1 VEIMYRKEIN
11 DKLTQ
16 AIVEV
21 LGHIIHDD
29 YAQLIDPN
37 QIKKNI
43 SRIFKAN
50 EWEEEYIFDDIVEK
64 LVTLRSAL
72 WHIRARNVSG
82 QNSKDRKNW
91 RVWED
96 VPDDEKEKWK

>member
-1 VEIMYRKEIN
+1 MYKKEIN
-11 DKLTQ
+11 DRLTQ

-29 YAQLIDPN
+29 YAQFVDST
-37 QIKKNI
+37 QIKKNL

-64 LVTLRSAL
+64 LVTARRAL
-72 WHIRARNVSG
+72 WHIRARNVSE
-82 QNSKDRKNW
+82 QTKDRKNW
-91 RVWED
+91 RLWED
-96 VPDDEKEKWK
+96 VPDDEKEELK

>member
-1 VEIMYRKEIN
+1 MYKKEIN

-29 YAQLIDPN
+29 YAQFVDPT
-37 QIKKNI
+37 QIKKNL

-64 LVTLRSAL
+64 LVAVRRAL
-72 WHIRARNVSG
+72 WHIRARNVSE
-82 QNSKDRKNW
+82 QTKDRKN
-91 RVWED
+91 RRLWED
-96 VPDDEKEKWK
+96 VPDDEKEELK

>member
-1 VEIMYRKEIN
+1 MYRKEIN

-29 YAQLIDPN
+29 YAQFVDPT
-37 QIKKNI
+37 QIKKNL

-50 EWEEEYIFDDIVEK
+50 EWEEEYILDDIVEK
-64 LVTLRSAL
+64 LVTARRAL
-72 WHIRARNVSG
+72 WHIRARNVSE
-82 QNSKDRKNW
+82 QTKDRKNC

-96 VPDDEKEKWK
+96 VPDDEKEELK

>member
-1 VEIMYRKEIN
+1 MYRKEIN

-29 YAQLIDPN
+29 YAQLVDPT
-37 QIKKNI
+37 QIKKNL

-64 LVTLRSAL
+64 LVTARRAL
-72 WHIRARNVSG
+72 WHIRARIVSG
-82 QNSKDRKNW
+82 QTKDRKNW
-91 RVWED
+91 RLWED
-96 VPDDEKEKWK
+96 VPDDEKEELK

>member
-1 VEIMYRKEIN
+1 MYRKEIN

-29 YAQLIDPN
+29 YAQFVDPT
-37 QIKKNI
+37 QIKKNL

-64 LVTLRSAL
+64 LVTARRAL
-72 WHIRARNVSG
+72 WHIRARNVSE
-82 QNSKDRKNW
+82 QTKDRKNW

-96 VPDDEKEKWK
+96 VPDDEKEELK

>member
-1 VEIMYRKEIN
+1 MYKKELN
-11 DKLTQ
+11 DRLTQ

-29 YAQLIDPN
+29 YAQFVDPT
-37 QIKKNI
+37 QIKKNL

-64 LVTLRSAL
+64 LVTARRAL
-72 WHIRARNVSG
+72 WHIRARNVSE
-82 QNSKDRKNW
+82 QTKDRKNW

-96 VPDDEKEKWK
+96 VPDDEKEELK

>member
-1 VEIMYRKEIN
+1 MYKKEIN
-11 DKLTQ
+11 DRLTQ

-29 YAQLIDPN
+29 YAQFVDPT
-37 QIKKNI
+37 QVKKNL

-64 LVTLRSAL
+64 LVTARRAL
-72 WHIRARNVSG
+72 WHIRARNVSE
-82 QNSKDRKNW
+82 QTKDRKNW

-96 VPDDEKEKWK
+96 VPDDEKEELK

>member
-1 VEIMYRKEIN
+1 MYREEFN

-29 YAQLIDPN
+29 YAQLVDPT
-37 QIKKNI
+37 QIKKNL

-64 LVTLRSAL
+64 LVTARRAL
-72 WHIRARNVSG
+72 WHIRARNVSE
-82 QNSKDRKNW
+82 QNKDRKNW

-96 VPDDEKEKWK
+96 VPDDEKEELK

>member
-1 VEIMYRKEIN
+1 MYKKEIN
-11 DKLTQ
+11 DRLTQ

-29 YAQLIDPN
+29 YAQFVDPS
-37 QIKKNI
+37 QIKKNL

-64 LVTLRSAL
+64 LVTARRAL
-72 WHIRARNVSG
+72 WHIRARNVSE
-82 QNSKDRKNW
+82 QTKDRKNW
-91 RVWED
+91 RVWQD
-96 VPDDEKEKWK
+96 VPDDEKEELK

>member
-1 VEIMYRKEIN
+1 MYKKEIN
-11 DKLTQ
+11 DKLTR

-29 YAQLIDPN
+29 YAQFVDPT
-37 QIKKNI
+37 QIKKNL

-64 LVTLRSAL
+64 LVTARRAL
-72 WHIRARNVSG
+72 WHIRARNVSE
-82 QNSKDRKNW
+82 QTKDRKNW

-96 VPDDEKEKWK
+96 VPDDEKEELK

>member
-1 VEIMYRKEIN
+1 MYKKEIN

-29 YAQLIDPN
+29 YAQSVDPT
-37 QIKKNI
+37 QIKKNL

-64 LVTLRSAL
+64 LVTLRPAL
-72 WHIRARNVSG
+72 WHIVARNKSG
-82 QNSKDRKNW
+82 QTKDRKNW
-91 RVWED
+91 RVWGD
-96 VPDDEKEKWK
+96 VPDDEKKDLK

>member
-1 VEIMYRKEIN
+1 MYKKEIN
-11 DKLTQ
+11 DRLTQ

-29 YAQLIDPN
+29 YAQFVDPN
-37 QIKKNI
+37 QIKKNL

-64 LVTLRSAL
+64 LVTARRAL
-72 WHIRARNVSG
+72 WHIRARNVSE
-82 QNSKDRKNW
+82 QTKDRKNW

-96 VPDDEKEKWK
+96 VPDDEKEELK

>member
-1 VEIMYRKEIN
+1 MYRKEFN
-11 DKLTQ
+11 DKLTE

-29 YAQLIDPN
+29 YAQFVDSN
-37 QIKKNI
+37 QIKKNL

-50 EWEEEYIFDDIVEK
+50 EWEEEYILNDIVDK
-64 LVTLRSAL
+64 LVTARPAL

-91 RVWED
+91 RVWEK

>member
-1 VEIMYRKEIN
+1 MYRKEFN
-11 DKLTQ
+11 DKLTE

-29 YAQLIDPN
+29 YAQFVDPS
-37 QIKKNI
+37 QIKKNL
-43 SRIFKAN
+43 SRVFKAN

-64 LVTLRSAL
+64 LVTARRAL

-82 QNSKDRKNW
+82 QNNKDRKNS
-91 RVWED
+91 RVWEG
-96 VPDDEKEKWK
+96 VPDDEKEEWK

>member
-1 VEIMYRKEIN
+1 MYRKEIN

-29 YAQLIDPN
+29 YAQFVDPT
-37 QIKKNI
+37 QIKKNL

-64 LVTLRSAL
+64 LVTARRAL
-72 WHIRARNVSG
+72 WHIRARNVSE
-82 QNSKDRKNW
+82 QTKDRKNW
-91 RVWED
+91 RLWED
-96 VPDDEKEKWK
+96 VPDDEKEELK

>member
-1 VEIMYRKEIN
+1 MYRKEIN

-29 YAQLIDPN
+29 YAQFVDPT
-37 QIKKNI
+37 QIKKNL

-50 EWEEEYIFDDIVEK
+50 EWEEEYIFDDIVDK
-64 LVTLRSAL
+64 LVTARRAL
-72 WHIRARNVSG
+72 WHIRARNVSE
-82 QNSKDRKNW
+82 QTKDRKNW

-96 VPDDEKEKWK
+96 VPDDEKEELK

>member
-1 VEIMYRKEIN
+1 MYKKEIN

-29 YAQLIDPN
+29 YAQFVDPT
-37 QIKKNI
+37 QIKKNL

-64 LVTLRSAL
+64 LVTARRAL
-72 WHIRARNVSG
+72 WHIRARNVSE
-82 QNSKDRKNW
+82 QTKDRKNW
-91 RVWED
+91 RVWEK

>member
-1 VEIMYRKEIN
+1 MYRKEIN

-29 YAQLIDPN
+29 YAQLVDPT
-37 QIKKNI
+37 QIKKNL

-64 LVTLRSAL
+64 LVTARRAL
-72 WHIRARNVSG
+72 WHIRARIVSG
-82 QNSKDRKNW
+82 QNSKDRKNS
-91 RVWED
+91 RVWKD
-96 VPDDEKEKWK
+96 VPDDEKEELK

>member
-1 VEIMYRKEIN
+1 MYRKEIN

-29 YAQLIDPN
+29 YAQLVDPT
-37 QIKKNI
+37 QIKKNL

-64 LVTLRSAL
+64 LVTARRAL
-72 WHIRARNVSG
+72 WHIRARNVSE
-82 QNSKDRKNW
+82 QTKDRKNW

-96 VPDDEKEKWK
+96 VPDDEKEELK

>member
-1 VEIMYRKEIN
+1 MYKKEIN
-11 DKLTQ
+11 DRLTQ

-29 YAQLIDPN
+29 YAQFVDPT
-37 QIKKNI
+37 QIKKNL

-64 LVTLRSAL
+64 LVTARRAL
-72 WHIRARNVSG
+72 WHIRARIVSG

-96 VPDDEKEKWK
+96 VPDDEKEELK

>member
-1 VEIMYRKEIN
+1 MYKKEIN

-29 YAQLIDPN
+29 YAQFVDPT
-37 QIKKNI
+37 QIKKNL

-50 EWEEEYIFDDIVEK
+50 EWEEEYIFDDIVEN
-64 LVTLRSAL
+64 LVTARRAL
-72 WHIRARNVSG
+72 WHIRARNVSE
-82 QNSKDRKNW
+82 QTKDRKNW
-91 RVWED
+91 RLWED
-96 VPDDEKEKWK
+96 VPDDEKEELK

>member
-1 VEIMYRKEIN
+1 MYKKEIN
-11 DKLTQ
+11 DRLTQ

-29 YAQLIDPN
+29 YAQFVDPS
-37 QIKKNI
+37 QIKKNL

-64 LVTLRSAL
+64 LVTARRAL
-72 WHIRARNVSG
+72 WHIRARNVSE
-82 QNSKDRKNW
+82 QTKDRKNW

-96 VPDDEKEKWK
+96 VPDDEKEELK

>member
-1 VEIMYRKEIN
+1 MYKKEIN

-29 YAQLIDPN
+29 YAKFVDPT
-37 QIKKNI
+37 QIKKNL

-64 LVTLRSAL
+64 LVTARRAL
-72 WHIRARNVSG
+72 WHIRARNVSE
-82 QNSKDRKNW
+82 QTKDRKNW
-91 RVWED
+91 RLWED
-96 VPDDEKEKWK
+96 VPDDEKEELK

>member
-1 VEIMYRKEIN
+1 MYKKEIN
-11 DKLTQ
+11 DRLTQ

-29 YAQLIDPN
+29 YAQFVDPT
-37 QIKKNI
+37 QIKKNL

-64 LVTLRSAL
+64 LVTARRAL
-72 WHIRARNVSG
+72 WHIRARNVSV
-82 QNSKDRKNW
+82 QNSKDRKNLG
-91 RVWED
+91 VWEG
-96 VPDDEKEKWK
+96 VPDDEKEEWR

>member
-1 VEIMYRKEIN
+1 MYKKEIN

-29 YAQLIDPN
+29 YAQFVDLT
-37 QIKKNI
+37 QIKKNL

-64 LVTLRSAL
+64 LVTARRAL
-72 WHIRARNVSG
+72 WHIRARNVSE
-82 QNSKDRKNW
+82 QTKDRKNW
-91 RVWED
+91 RLWED
-96 VPDDEKEKWK
+96 VPDDEKEELK

>member
-1 VEIMYRKEIN
+1 MYRKEFN

-16 AIVEV
+16 AIVEA

-29 YAQLIDPN
+29 YAQFVDPT
-37 QIKKNI
+37 QIKKNL

-50 EWEEEYIFDDIVEK
+50 EWEEEYIFDDIVDK
-64 LVTLRSAL
+64 LVTARRAL
-72 WHIRARNVSG
+72 WHIRARIVSG
-82 QNSKDRKNW
+82 QTKDRKNW

-96 VPDDEKEKWK
+96 VPDDEKEELK

>member
-1 VEIMYRKEIN
+1 MYRKEIN

-29 YAQLIDPN
+29 YAQFVDPT
-37 QIKKNI
+37 QIKKNL

-50 EWEEEYIFDDIVEK
+50 EWEEEYILDDIVDK
-64 LVTLRSAL
+64 LVTARRAL

-82 QNSKDRKNW
+82 QTKDRKNW
-91 RVWED
+91 RLWED
-96 VPDDEKEKWK
+96 VPDDEKEELK

>member
-1 VEIMYRKEIN
+1 MYKKEIN
-11 DKLTQ
+11 DRLTQ

-29 YAQLIDPN
+29 YAQFVDPT
-37 QIKKNI
+37 QIKKNL

-64 LVTLRSAL
+64 LVAVRRAL
-72 WHIRARNVSG
+72 WHIRARNVSE
-82 QNSKDRKNW
+82 QTKDRKNW
-91 RVWED
+91 RVWKD
-96 VPDDEKEKWK
+96 VPDDEKEELK

>member
-1 VEIMYRKEIN
+1 MYKKEIN

-29 YAQLIDPN
+29 YAQFVDPT
-37 QIKKNI
+37 QIKKNL

-64 LVTLRSAL
+64 LVTARRAL

-82 QNSKDRKNW
+82 QNNKDRKNS
-91 RVWED
+91 RVWEG
-96 VPDDEKEKWK
+96 VPDDEKEGWT

>member
-1 VEIMYRKEIN
+1 MYRKEFN
-11 DKLTQ
+11 DKLTHE
-16 AIVEV
+16 IIEV

-29 YAQLIDPN
+29 YAQFVDPS
-37 QIKKNI
+37 QIKKNL

-50 EWEEEYIFDDIVEK
+50 EWEEEYVLNDIVDK
-64 LVTLRSAL
+64 LVTARPAL

-82 QNSKDRKNW
+82 QNSKDRRNW
-91 RVWED
+91 RVWEK